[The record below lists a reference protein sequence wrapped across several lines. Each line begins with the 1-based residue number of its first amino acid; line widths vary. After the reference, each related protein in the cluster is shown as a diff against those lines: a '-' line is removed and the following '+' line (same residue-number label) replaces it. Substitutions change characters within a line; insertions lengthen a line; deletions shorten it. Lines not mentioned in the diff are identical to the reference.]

1 VNSARVELRGIGV
14 RYPASNR
21 DAVANVDLTIAPGEL
36 LVFLGASGSGKS
48 TLLRTINRLVVPTTG
63 TVVIDGEDAA
73 LRPAPELRRGI
84 GYVIQAGGLLPH
96 LTVGQNIA
104 IVPELLGWEKSR
116 IAARVDELLHMVRLD
131 PSYRA
136 RLPRR
141 LSGGEQQRVGVARA
155 LAAEPALLLM
165 DEPFGALDAI
175 VRSELAGE
183 ILRIHRDLGTTI
195 VFVTHDIDEALRLA
209 DRIAVFHDGRMLQA
223 DVPLRLLTH
232 PADPYVAEL
241 TDASDVLRRLGV
253 MHAADAATAEVP
265 ASVADG
271 AARIDARSTLRDAL
285 GRMLLEGEPLL
296 VVEDGRTRGILR
308 FATIAA
314 ALRR

>member
-1 VNSARVELRGIGV
+1 MNSARVELRGIGV

-241 TDASDVLRRLGV
+241 TDASDVLRRLSV